1 VVSGEA
7 FGAPEC
13 IRISYAASE
22 ADLTKSLTRI
32 KDALATL
39 K

>member
-7 FGAPEC
+7 FGAEEC
-13 IRISYAASE
+13 IRISFAASDAKLEE
-22 ADLTKSLTRI
+22 AMERLKVSLA
-32 KDALATL
+32 KL